1 MEPPDFEALNFTA
14 EPAPPGYRL
23 CAQWRDGA
31 EGSVFHLA
39 HIFLFLGFMG
49 GSGFYGLLYLFTFLT
64 LGFFCCTLWAW
75 SDSCTTDSFLWSF
88 ALFGVCLGQVL
99 HVSYRLRSVSFDKD
113 YQDLYNCMFKKLG
126 VSLLHFGKIV
136 ASSEGDVHTLE
147 TDHCFAIEGK
157 TAIDKLSV
165 LLSGRIRVTVNGEFL
180 HYIYPFQFLDSPEW
194 DSLRPSEEGV
204 FQVTLR
210 ADNPCRYVAWRRK
223 KLYLLFAKH
232 RYIAKIFAL
241 VVRNDIAEKLYSLN
255 DKAVGSSGRRYDL
268 RLPSYCHMPGTELE
282 KTAELLQVP
291 LQGGR
296 ATPIGGSSPPTPA
309 APRVFHTNPTRP
321 APVVALNSRPCSRM
335 SSTPGL
341 TPVLFSTLSPFPS
354 STLDTPAVEANAT
367 SCQEWEQVHHLLF
380 HLGNVSL
387 LLGLLIPT
395 TVGLHMILLRL
406 LLMTGCGLFIA
417 WATLYRCNLDVMVW
431 NVVFLVVN
439 FMHLFYLVYKRRP
452 VKIDRELRSVYKRMF
467 EPLHV
472 QEALFQRLT
481 GQFCTIQT
489 LKKGQAYAAEDKTS
503 VDERLSILLKGKMK
517 VSYRGHFLH
526 NIYTNSFIDS
536 PEFRSTDMHRG
547 EKFQVTIMAEEN
559 CKFLCWSRE
568 RLTYFLESDTFLNEV
583 FRYLIGKDITNKL
596 YSLNDPTLSD
606 KAVKKMDRQPSS
618 CSQLSMMQMRN
629 SMASTSDT
637 DDVLN
642 QILRGGSA
650 GSSIQKSPDTKSSL
664 KMKPIEEGMEDD
676 VFKESPPSQHVS
688 NTSTEEV

>member
-1 MEPPDFEALNFTA
+1 MEPPDFEAMNYTL
-14 EPAPPGYRL
+14 EQVAPTYPL
-23 CAQWRDGA
+23 CEEWRDGS
-31 EGSVFHLA
+31 EGSVFHLG
-39 HIFLFLGFMG
+39 HIFLVLGFMG

-64 LGFFCCTLWAW
+64 LGFFCSTLWAW
-75 SDSCTTDSFLWSF
+75 TDPCTTDSFLWTF
-88 ALFGVCLGQVL
+88 ALFCVCLGQVV
-99 HVSYRLRSVSFDKD
+99 HVAYRLRSVSFEREF
-113 YQDLYNCMFKKLG
+113 QELYHCMFKRLG
-126 VSLLHFGKIV
+126 VSLIQFGKIV
-136 ASSEGDVHTLE
+136 DCCDGDIHNLE
-147 TDHCFAIEGK
+147 PNHCFAIEGK
-157 TAIDKLSV
+157 TPIDKLSV
-165 LLSGRIRVTVNGEFL
+165 LLSGRIRVTINGEFL

-241 VVRNDIAEKLYSLN
+241 VVRNDIAEKLYSLS
-255 DKAVGSSGRRYDL
+255 DKAFNKSGHRFDL
-268 RLPSYCHMPGTELE
+268 RLPSCSHVPATELE
-282 KTAELLQVP
+282 KADVLLQVP
-291 LQGGR
+291 GQGHH
-296 ATPIGGSSPPTPA
+296 PPLYTTMPSILLSTTEVPA
-309 APRVFHTNPTRP
+309 MVNVT
-321 APVVALNSRPCSRM
+321 
-335 SSTPGL
+335 
-341 TPVLFSTLSPFPS
+341 
-354 STLDTPAVEANAT
+354 E
-367 SCQEWEQVHHLLF
+367 CQEWEQTHHLLF
-380 HLGNVSL
+380 HLGNLSL

-395 TVGLHMILLRL
+395 TLALHMILLRL
-406 LLMTGCGLFIA
+406 FLVTGCGLMIS

-439 FMHLFYLVYKRRP
+439 FMHFFFLLFKRRP
-452 VKIDRELRSVYKRMF
+452 IKIDRELRSVYKRMF

-472 QEALFQRLT
+472 KEALFQRLT

-526 NIYTNSFIDS
+526 NIYTNAFIDS
-536 PEFRSTDMHRG
+536 PEFRSTEMHRG

-568 RLTYFLESDTFLNEV
+568 RLTFFLESDTFLNEV

-606 KAVKKMDRQPSS
+606 KAVKKIDRQPSL
-618 CSQLSMMQMRN
+618 CSQLSMTQMRN
-629 SMASTSDT
+629 SMASTNDT

-642 QILRGGSA
+642 QILRGGST
-650 GSSIQKSPDTKSSL
+650 GSSLQKSPSTKTS

-676 VFKESPPSQHVS
+676 VFHESSPSDPQCKPS
-688 NTSTEEV
+688 TSTEEV